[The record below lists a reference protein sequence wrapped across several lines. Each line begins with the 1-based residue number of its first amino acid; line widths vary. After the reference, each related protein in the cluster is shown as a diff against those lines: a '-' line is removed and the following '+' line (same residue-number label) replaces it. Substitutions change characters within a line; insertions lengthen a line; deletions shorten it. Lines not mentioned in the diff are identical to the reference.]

1 MKTFIKFLDGRF
13 YNLLFS
19 DEQCSYNNPP
29 FSSLG
34 ILFSPRK
41 KNHRFV
47 IRPFRSKNSLE
58 MQLVE

>member
-1 MKTFIKFLDGRF
+1 MGDFTIFFSVLNNVLIIT
-13 YNLLFS
+13 LLLVVLAYYS
-19 DEQCSYNNPP
+19 AQE
-29 FSSLG
+29 
-34 ILFSPRK
+34 K

>member
-1 MKTFIKFLDGRF
+1 MGDFTIFFSVLNNVFIIS
-13 YNLLFS
+13 LLLVVLAYYS
-19 DEQCSYNNPP
+19 APP
-29 FSSLG
+29 
-34 ILFSPRK
+34 PQK